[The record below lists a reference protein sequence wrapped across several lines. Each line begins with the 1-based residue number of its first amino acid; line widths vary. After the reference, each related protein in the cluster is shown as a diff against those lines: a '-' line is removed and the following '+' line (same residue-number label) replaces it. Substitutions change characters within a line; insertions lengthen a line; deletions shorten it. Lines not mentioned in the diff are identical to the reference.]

1 MTGLRPV
8 LSLGALV
15 LFGLAFIGPTA
26 PYTFFGIGATQSRGH
41 FATVYVVALIAVSFT
56 AASYAKMSAA
66 FPQAGSTYLYASKA
80 IHPLAG
86 YVAGWTMILDYLLL
100 PMLCVIIVGATSHKL
115 WPAVP
120 YGAWVIIAASGIT
133 AVNLRGIEMTSR
145 VTILFGAV
153 LGISILWFIAA
164 ASWALTH
171 GVGRGTL
178 LSLEPFYSPP
188 DFSWQLVMAAT
199 PIAVLSFLGFD
210 GISTLAEDAREPQK
224 NIGRATLLVCVI
236 AGGLF
241 ILQTY
246 AGQLLWPDYSTFA
259 SEETAFSEIGR
270 KVGGP
275 ALGYAIVLLVVAQA
289 WMSGITSQA
298 SASRLLY
305 AMARDGRL
313 PRLLFGYLHP
323 RRRTPTYSMLL
334 MGFIAM
340 TGAMLLDLD
349 RAAELVSFG
358 ACAGFMA
365 VNCSVIG
372 EYFMRR
378 RARRARDVW
387 PFLIS
392 PAIGFCVC
400 LWIWL
405 SISQLALALG
415 VLWSL
420 AGLIYLAVTA
430 WYAGAAPRQT
440 SS

>member
-1 MTGLRPV
+1 
-8 LSLGALV
+8 
-15 LFGLAFIGPTA
+15 
-26 PYTFFGIGATQSRGH
+26 
-41 FATVYVVALIAVSFT
+41 
-56 AASYAKMSAA
+56 
-66 FPQAGSTYLYASKA
+66 
-80 IHPLAG
+80 
-86 YVAGWTMILDYLLL
+86 MI
-100 PMLCVIIVGATSHKL
+100 
-115 WPAVP
+115 
-120 YGAWVIIAASGIT
+120 
-133 AVNLRGIEMTSR
+133 
-145 VTILFGAV
+145 FGAV
-153 LGISILWFIAA
+153 LGISIVWFFAA
-164 ASWALTH
+164 AAWALTH
-171 GVGRGTL
+171 DVGSGTL

-188 DFSWQLVMAAT
+188 DFSRKLVMAAT

-224 NIGRATLLVCVI
+224 NIGRATLLACFIV
-236 AGGLF
+236 GGLF

-246 AGQLLWPDYSTFA
+246 AGQLLWPGYSTFA

-270 KVGGP
+270 KIGGP
-275 ALGYAIVLLVVAQA
+275 VLGYVIVLLVVAQA

-323 RRRTPTYSMLL
+323 QRRTPTYSMLL

-340 TGAMLLDLD
+340 TGAMLLDLG

-372 EYFMRR
+372 EYFVRR
-378 RARRARDVW
+378 RARRAGDLW
-387 PFLIS
+387 PFLVS

-400 LWIWL
+400 SWIWL
-405 SISQLALALG
+405 SISPLALSLG

-420 AGLIYLAVTA
+420 AGLVYLGVTA
-430 WYAGAAPRQT
+430 RYAGAAARQR
-440 SS
+440 SSES